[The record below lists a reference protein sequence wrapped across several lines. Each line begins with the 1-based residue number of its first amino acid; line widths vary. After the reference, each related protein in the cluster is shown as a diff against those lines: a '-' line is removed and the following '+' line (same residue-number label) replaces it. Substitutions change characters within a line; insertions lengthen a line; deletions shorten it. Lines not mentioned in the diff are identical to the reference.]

1 MLTHCET
8 QVGQGRESS
17 ATVIAKARAH
27 TCCYFRAVEGCGLV
41 WFPRNLDP
49 GVGGT

>member
-17 ATVIAKARAH
+17 AAVIAEARAH
-27 TCCYFRAVEGCGLV
+27 TCCNFRAVEGCGLV